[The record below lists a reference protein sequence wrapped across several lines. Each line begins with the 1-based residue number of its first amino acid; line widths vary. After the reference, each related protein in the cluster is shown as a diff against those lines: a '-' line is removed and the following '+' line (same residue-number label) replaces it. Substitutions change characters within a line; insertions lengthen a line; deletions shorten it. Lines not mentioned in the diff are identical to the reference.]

1 MHRSTLRSDLILL
14 LAAVIWGFA
23 FVAQRI
29 GMDFVG
35 PFTYNGV
42 RFALGTII
50 LLPFLFINAGKKEPL
65 IKTGDPD
72 QHRKAPRIKSAYP
85 GERRKVP
92 LIKTSSPVER
102 RKIIM
107 GSVATGLLLFSAVA
121 LQQIGLQETTAGKA
135 GFITG
140 LYVVFVPIVGLFFG
154 QRSHMTIWI
163 GAVLS
168 VAGLYLLSMTSALS
182 IAPGDKLVL
191 YCAVIFTFHVLF
203 IAWLSPRMDS
213 FLLAIIQFAI
223 CAFLNLVV
231 AFALEPVNYDSIM
244 QAWLPIAYGG
254 ILSVGVAYTLQVIAQ
269 KTAHPAYASII
280 LSLEAVFAVL
290 GGWMILDEQL
300 TGRMIAGC
308 LLMLL
313 GMMIV
318 QVRWKS

>member
-1 MHRSTLRSDLILL
+1 MTKSTLRSDLILL

-23 FVAQRI
+23 FVAQRV
-29 GMDFVG
+29 GMDYVG

-42 RFALGTII
+42 RFALGTLI
-50 LLPFLFINAGKKEPL
+50 LLPFLIINTSKTEPL
-65 IKTGDPD
+65 IKVSHPAD
-72 QHRKAPRIKSAYP
+72 
-85 GERRKVP
+85 
-92 LIKTSSPVER
+92 R
-102 RKIIM
+102 RKIII
-107 GSVATGLLLFSAVA
+107 GSLMTGLFLFGGVA
-121 LQQIGLQETTAGKA
+121 LQQLGLQQTTAGKA

-154 QRSHMTIWI
+154 QRSHLTMWI

-168 VAGLYLLSMTSALS
+168 VAGLYFLSMTSTFS

-191 YCAVIFTFHVLF
+191 YCAFIFTFHVLF
-203 IAWLSPRMDS
+203 IAWLSPQMNS
-213 FLLAIIQFAI
+213 FLLAIIQFTI
-223 CAFLNLVV
+223 CALLNIII
-231 AFALEPVNYDSIM
+231 AFAIEPVNLTSIL

-290 GGWMILDEQL
+290 GGWMILHEQL
-300 TGRMIAGC
+300 TLRMIVGC

-313 GMMIV
+313 GMIVV
-318 QVRWKS
+318 QVKGKS